1 MELERVNSH
10 FVNNLSQDIFIEE
23 DLIFG
28 FLKSSDLKNT
38 VIKETRKHTIV
49 TQKKVGQETNYIKE
63 LYPKTYNYLNA
74 NLDRFMNRKSSI
86 YNGKPKFSIF
96 GIGDYSFKP
105 YKVAISGLY
114 KTYHFTL
121 VLPQNEKPVMLDDTC
136 YFIGFEKIEYAV
148 YSIIL
153 LNSKITE
160 EFLRSI
166 TFSDA
171 KRVFTKD
178 LLMRLDL
185 LKLAQLITRQEIE
198 EQIIFLNDKYT
209 LNVDYSNWAGF
220 LDEMRPEKD
229 KQMTIFD

>member
-1 MELERVNSH
+1 
-10 FVNNLSQDIFIEE
+10 
-23 DLIFG
+23 
-28 FLKSSDLKNT
+28 
-38 VIKETRKHTIV
+38 
-49 TQKKVGQETNYIKE
+49 
-63 LYPKTYNYLNA
+63 
-74 NLDRFMNRKSSI
+74 
-86 YNGKPKFSIF
+86 
-96 GIGDYSFKP
+96 
-105 YKVAISGLY
+105 
-114 KTYHFTL
+114 
-121 VLPQNEKPVMLDDTC
+121 MLDDTC

-166 TFSDA
+166 ISSRREKSFH
-171 KRVFTKD
+171 KR
-178 LLMRLDL
+178 LINALLDL

-209 LNVDYSNWAGF
+209 LNVDYSKWTGF